1 MARRRSDIASFFTFG
16 GRVPASVGVLL
27 ALTGGASLWGAL
39 DPRVPSFAA
48 LIPQAILAGQ
58 VWRIVTW
65 PFVQR
70 DVLGLL
76 FGGFMLWSLGQQ
88 LSYAWSERRFVVRFI
103 NYTVVAGVGT
113 TLLAVVLNDPTLG
126 HIGIWPVVIALLVSW
141 AMMFPDRQV
150 NFWGVLPM
158 TGKTLALIVVG
169 GTILSG
175 LFNGGVRGLTT
186 MAPHLIAIATA
197 WLQARG
203 LGAQRR
209 WSQGARQWWSAREQK
224 RRSRHLKVVKK
235 DGSDDRPRWMN

>member
-1 MARRRSDIASFFTFG
+1 MSSFFTFG
-16 GRVPASVGVLL
+16 GRVPSTVGVLL
-27 ALTGGASLWGAL
+27 ALLGGASLWGAL
-39 DPRVPSFAA
+39 DPRVPALAA
-48 LIPQAILAGQ
+48 LIPQAILAGE

-88 LSYAWSERRFVVRFI
+88 LSYAWSERRFLIRFI

-113 TLLAVVLNDPTLG
+113 TLLAVMLNDPTLG
-126 HIGIWPVVIALLVSW
+126 HVGIWPVVIALLVSW

-150 NFWGVLPM
+150 NLWGVLPM
-158 TGKTLALIVVG
+158 TGKTLALLVVG

-175 LFNGGVRGLTT
+175 LFSGGIRGLAT
-186 MAPHLIAIATA
+186 MAPHLIAITMA

-203 LGAQRR
+203 LGRGGQRQWSLARR
-209 WSQGARQWWSAREQK
+209 WWSEREQK
-224 RRSRHLKVVKK
+224 RRSKHLKVVKKDK

>member
-1 MARRRSDIASFFTFG
+1 VARRRSDISSFFTFG

-39 DPRVPSFAA
+39 DPRVPAFAA
-48 LIPQAILAGQ
+48 LIPQAILEGQ

-103 NYTVVAGVGT
+103 STTVVAGVGT
-113 TLLAVVLNDPTLG
+113 TLVAVVLNDPSLG
-126 HIGIWPVVIALLVSW
+126 HFGIWPVVIALLVSW

-158 TGKTLALIVVG
+158 TGKTLALLVVG
-169 GTILSG
+169 GTVLSG

-186 MAPHLIAIATA
+186 MTPHLIAIAMA

-209 WSQGARQWWSAREQK
+209 WSQGARQWWSEREQK